1 MKKWNKLLALGIVG
15 IVVILGGCSMFES
28 KTETL
33 SKERQKNVVH
43 WIARKYEV
51 NDINFTDFQKDNVT
65 GSYHLQFKLNNQYE
79 TGLTVNDFKEFN
91 NPDGIITL
99 GSIEDFRKIEKTP
112 SLSENEKVDISNIKI
127 TYLGE

>member
-65 GSYHLQFKLNNQYE
+65 GSYHLQF
-79 TGLTVNDFKEFN
+79 
-91 NPDGIITL
+91 
-99 GSIEDFRKIEKTP
+99 
-112 SLSENEKVDISNIKI
+112 
-127 TYLGE
+127 

>member
-51 NDINFTDFQKDNVT
+51 NDINF
-65 GSYHLQFKLNNQYE
+65 
-79 TGLTVNDFKEFN
+79 
-91 NPDGIITL
+91 
-99 GSIEDFRKIEKTP
+99 
-112 SLSENEKVDISNIKI
+112 
-127 TYLGE
+127 